1 MLVSI
6 IVPVYNTEKFIAE
19 TLQSALNQTYQEIEI
34 IVIDDASTDTSRTII
49 QDFQQKYPEKIHT
62 IFHTKNTGESVGR
75 REGFEA
81 SH

>member
-19 TLQSALNQTYQEIEI
+19 TLQSALNQTYQDIEI
-34 IVIDDASTDTSRTII
+34 IIIDDASTDTSRAII
-49 QDFQQKYPEKIHT
+49 QDFQKQHPDKIRT
-62 IFHTKNTGESVGR
+62 IFHTKNTGESIGR

-81 SH
+81 SQ